1 MTRQIQNKNKKPIWV
16 FPWGFTES
24 SLIVTA
30 IIISG
35 FLIDLFSLKRTK
47 IEFSY
52 PGNIIIL
59 SILFVVLIVVSLI
72 FKKSHFV
79 KWLQSA
85 QLAIVTISW
94 MLLLV
99 LLMGIFK
106 QESSSEQSIV
116 NQLYL
121 SNILSSSAFLLLQLI
136 LLINLSFAIIK
147 RFQRFNFKNFTFIL
161 NHLGILIIVIGLGFG
176 TGDIS
181 KYTLKISKNDFTWK
195 TKQGNTD
202 IELPFAFK
210 LIDFKLEN
218 FPAKIG
224 IINNQT
230 DKIIKG
236 NDKIILTG
244 QDSIIQFKGKKIRL
258 KKHLKNSVQF
268 GENFHPVNE
277 TGSCLAAFIE
287 IEDENKKKQ
296 KAWISRGS
304 HLYPSVLFPIDSS
317 YTLAMLEP
325 EAKSYKSDIS
335 VYFKSGDIQQYTIE
349 VNKPIHISGW
359 DIYQTDYNKEMG
371 EWSDYSIIEM
381 VYDPW
386 LNVIYFGVFLMLIG
400 VVLLIF
406 TGRVNNDELV

>member
-1 MTRQIQNKNKKPIWV
+1 MQKRNKKPIWM
-16 FPWGFTES
+16 FPWGFVES

-30 IIISG
+30 MMING
-35 FLIDLFSLKRTK
+35 FLIDLFSVNRTE

-59 SILFVVLIVVSLI
+59 SILFVFISVVFLI
-72 FKKSHFV
+72 FKKSNFV

-106 QESSSEQSIV
+106 QESNSEDSII

-121 SNILSSSAFLLLQLI
+121 SNILSSSAFILLQLI
-136 LLINLSFAIIK
+136 LIINLCFALLN
-147 RFQRFNFKNFTFIL
+147 RFNKLNLRNFIFIL

-176 TGDIS
+176 SGDIS
-181 KYTLKISKNDFTWK
+181 KHTLKISKNDFTWK
-195 TKQGNTD
+195 TTQGNAET
-202 IELPFAFK
+202 ELPFAFK

-218 FPAKIG
+218 FPTKIG

-244 QDSIIQFKGKKIRL
+244 QDSIIHFKGKTIRL
-258 KKHLKNSVQF
+258 KKHFKNSIQF

-277 TGSCLAAFIE
+277 TGSCPAAFIE
-287 IEDENKKKQ
+287 IEDENNKKQ
-296 KAWISRGS
+296 TAWISRGS
-304 HLYPSVLFPIDSS
+304 HLHPSVLLPIDSS

-335 VYFKSGDIQQYTIE
+335 VYFKSGDIQKYTIE
-349 VNKPIHISGW
+349 VNKPVHINGW
-359 DIYQTDYNKEMG
+359 DIYQTDYNKELG

-381 VYDPW
+381 VRDPW

-400 VVLLIF
+400 VVLLIYS
-406 TGRVNNDELV
+406 GKVNNNDLV

>member
-1 MTRQIQNKNKKPIWV
+1 MRNQNKKSIWV
-16 FPWGFTES
+16 SPWGFAES

-30 IIISG
+30 LMVSG
-35 FLIDLFSLKRTK
+35 FLIDLFSKNRSE
-47 IEFSY
+47 IEFPY
-52 PGNIIIL
+52 PINIIIL
-59 SILFVVLIVVSLI
+59 TILFVFITAIFLT
-72 FKKSHFV
+72 FKKSYFV

-106 QESSSEQSIV
+106 QENSSEISII
-116 NQLYL
+116 NRLYL

-136 LLINLSFAIIK
+136 LLINLSFALLN
-147 RFQRFNFKNFTFIL
+147 RFNKLNFRNISFIL

-176 TGDIS
+176 SGDIS
-181 KYTLKISKNDFTWK
+181 KYTLKISKNDITWK
-195 TKQGNTD
+195 TKRGDTE

-210 LIDFKLEN
+210 LIAFRLEN

-224 IINNQT
+224 IVDNQT
-230 DKIIKG
+230 DEIIKG

-244 QDSIIQFKGKKIRL
+244 QDSIIYFNGKTIRL
-258 KKHLKNSVQF
+258 KKYLQNSILFGKGFHL
-268 GENFHPVNE
+268 VNE
-277 TGSCLAAFIE
+277 IGSCSAAFVE
-287 IEDENKKKQ
+287 IEDVNNKKQ
-296 KAWISRGS
+296 TAWISRGS

-349 VNKPIHISGW
+349 VNKPVHINGW
-359 DIYQTDYNKEMG
+359 DIYQTDYNKELG
-371 EWSDYSIIEM
+371 EWSDYSVIEM
-381 VYDPW
+381 VRDPW
-386 LNVIYFGVFLMLIG
+386 LNVIYFGVFLMMAG

-406 TGRVNNDELV
+406 TGRINNNELV